1 MQEQRLSGQMTAVPT
16 VTLFITT
23 WMPWNKLISLMM
35 SQVFAVAAAVVCL
48 FVK

>member
-1 MQEQRLSGQMTAVPT
+1 MQEQWLSGQMTAVPI

-35 SQVFAVAAAVVCL
+35 SQAFVVAAVVCL